1 MENYFFYGTL
11 RSISVLEKVIGKTSN
26 HLDIIPAF
34 APKSELRLV
43 IDENFPVIIF
53 GDNYMG
59 VDGIVVSGLTD
70 DDIARIRFFEDVEFA
85 PKIMSVETDRKYSE
99 AKYFSQKGVEP
110 SMDPWFYDE
119 WKEKDEALTLVTTEL
134 WMQLYGKYTAEEAD
148 QYWNDVKKQA
158 YHQYHSQQ

>member
-1 MENYFFYGTL
+1 MGNYFFYGTL

-85 PKIMSVETDRKYSE
+85 PKIMSVETDGKYSE
-99 AKYFSQKGVEP
+99 AKYFSQKGVES

>member
-1 MENYFFYGTL
+1 MGNYFFYGTL

-26 HLDIIPAF
+26 HLDITPAF

-85 PKIMSVETDRKYSE
+85 PKIMSVETDGKYSE

>member
-1 MENYFFYGTL
+1 MGNYFFYGTL

-53 GDNYMG
+53 GDNYRG
-59 VDGIVVSGLTD
+59 VDGILVSGLTD

-85 PKIMSVETDRKYSE
+85 PKTMSVETDGKHSE

-110 SMDPWFYDE
+110 SMDYWFYDE

>member
-1 MENYFFYGTL
+1 MGNYFFYGTL
-11 RSISVLEKVIGKTSN
+11 RSISILEKVIGKTSN

-85 PKIMSVETDRKYSE
+85 PKIMSVETDGKYSE

-119 WKEKDEALTLVTTEL
+119 WKEKDEALTLLTTEL

>member
-1 MENYFFYGTL
+1 MGNYFFYGTL

-53 GDNYMG
+53 GDNYTG
-59 VDGIVVSGLTD
+59 VDGTLVKGLTD

-85 PKIMSVETDRKYSE
+85 PKIMSVETDGKYSE

-110 SMDPWFYDE
+110 SMNPWFYEE
-119 WKEKDEALTLVTTEL
+119 WKEKDEALTLVSTEL

>member
-1 MENYFFYGTL
+1 MGNYFFYGTL

-85 PKIMSVETDRKYSE
+85 PKIMSVETDGKHSE

>member
-1 MENYFFYGTL
+1 MGNYFFYGTL

-26 HLDIIPAF
+26 HLNIIPAF

-59 VDGIVVSGLTD
+59 VDGILVKGLTD

-85 PKIMSVETDRKYSE
+85 PKIMSVEAGGKHQKAE
-99 AKYFSQKGVEP
+99 YFSQKGVEP
-110 SMDPWFYDE
+110 SMNPWFYEE
-119 WKEKDEALTLVTTEL
+119 WKEQDEALTLVTTEL

-158 YHQYHSQQ
+158 YHKYHSQQ

>member
-1 MENYFFYGTL
+1 MGNYFFYGTL

-53 GDNYMG
+53 GDNYTG
-59 VDGIVVSGLTD
+59 VDGILVKGLTD

-85 PKIMSVETDRKYSE
+85 PKIMSVETDGKHLE

-110 SMDPWFYDE
+110 SMDLWFYEE

>member
-1 MENYFFYGTL
+1 MGNYFFYGTL

-59 VDGIVVSGLTD
+59 VDGILVSGLTD

-85 PKIMSVETDRKYSE
+85 PKIMSVETDGKHLE
-99 AKYFSQKGVEP
+99 AKYFSQKGGEP
-110 SMDPWFYDE
+110 SMNPWIYDE

>member
-1 MENYFFYGTL
+1 MGNYFFYGTL

-26 HLDIIPAF
+26 HLNIIPAF

-53 GDNYMG
+53 GDNYRG
-59 VDGIVVSGLTD
+59 VEGILVKGLTD

-85 PKIMSVETDRKYSE
+85 PKIMSVEAGGKHQKAE
-99 AKYFSQKGVEP
+99 YFSQKGVEP
-110 SMDPWFYDE
+110 SMNPWFYEE
-119 WKEKDEALTLVTTEL
+119 WKEQDEALTLVTTEL

-158 YHQYHSQQ
+158 YYKYHSQQ

>member
-1 MENYFFYGTL
+1 MGNYFFYGTL

-53 GDNYMG
+53 GDNYAG
-59 VDGIVVSGLTD
+59 VDGILVKGLTD

-85 PKIMSVETDRKYSE
+85 PKKMSVETDRKHLE

-110 SMDPWFYDE
+110 SMDPWIYDE